1 MQEII
6 KPVVQDF
13 HTDEKYDFN
22 NYIEACRWILKE
34 HQCLKINGTLIDA
47 QTANAIITVYDA
59 LSEKNKEKALFIPIV
74 KFAKFA
80 WKQVIT
86 KIS

>member
-1 MQEII
+1 MKQELI
-6 KPVVQDF
+6 KP
-13 HTDEKYDFN
+13 EIKEAKEYNLNFN

-34 HQCLKINGTLIDA
+34 HQYLTIDNILIDA

-59 LSEKNKEKALFIPIV
+59 LNETNKEKVLFISIE

-80 WKQVIT
+80 WKQVR
-86 KIS
+86 